1 MKPNLTKE
9 ELYAGK
15 NRRYS
20 SSLALTNGCE
30 LFDTYLAAK
39 KALNTRIKNVL
50 VILAKFN
57 ALDVT
62 PSEAAQVVA
71 QETTQVSSHQW
82 RYNSGHETI
91 YCEHRYGHRSYG
103 AFQNCTVKVPVK
115 YLNMKDEEIVKESRE
130 AAIAALEA
138 KKAEIEAQIA
148 EETKSMRSYL
158 KRINSEID
166 SLKKEDK

>member
-1 MKPNLTKE
+1 MSTNE
-9 ELYAGK
+9 
-15 NRRYS
+15 N
-20 SSLALTNGCE
+20 NGCE

-50 VILAKFN
+50 EILAKFN

-91 YCEHRYGHRSYG
+91 YCDHSYGHRSYG
-103 AFQNCTVKVPVK
+103 GFQKCTVKVPVK
-115 YLNMKDEEIVKESRE
+115 YLNMNDEEIVKENRE

-138 KKAEIEAQIA
+138 KKTELEAQI
-148 EETKSMRSYL
+148 EEKTRPLRNSL
-158 KRINSEID
+158 KKIDSEID
-166 SLKKEDK
+166 SLKNGDE